1 MSSSGYLN
9 WVVHLITICERP
21 KDRPEKSNEWQAKK
35 VNRYFVGF
43 FRLSFFI
50 VATFGV
56 ACSQEPGDAVADWK
70 EDGWSKFKTHGTQK
84 EFTRQSKLA
93 SEKAKSIEV
102 SLDRARQTKPS
113 SIRNPHI
120 TTQLCVS
127 FVKMGTN
134 S

>member
-1 MSSSGYLN
+1 M
-9 WVVHLITICERP
+9 HLITICERP

-56 ACSQEPGDAVADWK
+56 ACSQEPGDVVADWK

-93 SEKAKSIEV
+93 SERAKSIEV
-102 SLDRARQTKPS
+102 SWIERGKRKTKLYS
-113 SIRNPHI
+113 QSTHYYAALRFI
-120 TTQLCVS
+120 CEDGDE
-127 FVKMGTN
+127 FVIVMRRRK
-134 S
+134 